1 MKNTRIA
8 HRYAKALFE
17 LASENNLLESS
28 FNDMQ
33 LVLNVCKSNSDLRKM
48 LSSPIIKYEKKKS
61 IFIQLFENHINKIS
75 LAFVLI
81 ITKKRRET
89 YIEDIAEQFITLF
102 KEFKGIQVVTI
113 LTSKALEASY
123 KSKLIEKLTN
133 YTKKQV
139 ELVEKIDSSIIGGF
153 IINIGDKKYDTSI
166 KNRILHI
173 KKGFTENQ
181 YVSEI

>member
-28 FNDMQ
+28 YNDMQ
-33 LVLNVCKSNSDLRKM
+33 LVLNVCKSNYDLRKM

-81 ITKKRRET
+81 LTKKRRET

-113 LTSKALEASY
+113 HTSKAIEASY

-133 YTKKQV
+133 YTNKQV
-139 ELVEKIDSSIIGGF
+139 ELVEKIDSTIIGGF

-173 KKGFTENQ
+173 KKGFTENH